1 MGTEQVK
8 VPDIG
13 GADEVEVIE
22 VLVAAGDE
30 VVPEQSLI
38 VLESDKAS
46 MEIPSPGA
54 GRIVEVKVAV
64 GDKVSEGHD
73 ILVLESERSAPTTQA
88 DVLDATQPEE
98 PDQPEEQAGDEPAA
112 ASPGPAGTGGVQTV
126 NVPDIGGAEG
136 VTVIEVCVREGDDL
150 AAEDPIVV
158 LESDK
163 ASMEI
168 PSPAAGRVER
178 VIVHLDAK
186 VSEGDP
192 LIELAVAG
200 TGQRAGA
207 APAPARAPKTDPAP
221 GPAEMTDRPPVPSK
235 PASYSPGASV
245 HAGPAVRRLAREFG
259 VDLARVPGSGRK
271 GRVLKEDIQQYVRD
285 MLARGGGDPGSAGTS
300 LPEMPE
306 VDFSKFGP
314 VEEVELSKINKLS
327 AKNLHRSW
335 LHVPHVTQFDD
346 ADITELENFRK
357 AHNGQIPDHGVKL
370 TLLPFIVKACAGALA
385 QHPRFNTSLHPSGEK
400 LIQKQYCHIGIA
412 VDTPGGLVVPVIRD
426 VPGKGIY
433 DLARECGELAEKAR
447 NKRLSPADMQGAC
460 FSISSLGGI
469 GGTAFTPIVNAPEV
483 AILGVSKSGFQPVY
497 NGSGFEPRLMLPL
510 CLSYDH
516 RVIDGALAARF
527 VTTLSRLLGDIRHL
541 LL

>member
-1 MGTEQVK
+1 MSKEAVK

-46 MEIPSPGA
+46 MEIPSPSA
-54 GRIVEVKVAV
+54 GVVAELKVSV
-64 GDKVSEGHD
+64 GDKVAEGHD
-73 ILVLESERSAPTTQA
+73 ILVLDAESTAPTTQA
-88 DVLDATQPEE
+88 AVLEATAPE
-98 PDQPEEQAGDEPAA
+98 PPGGDEPLREDEPPAEST
-112 ASPGPAGTGGVQTV
+112 ASRTETV
-126 NVPDIGGAEG
+126 PVPDIGGAEG
-136 VTVIEVCVREGDDL
+136 VSVIEVCVSEGDEI

-168 PSPAAGRVER
+168 PSPAAGKVAS
-178 VIVHLDAK
+178 VIVRLDGK

-192 LIELAVAG
+192 LIELVVSGTSAPETAVVSPKKSAPV
-200 TGQRAGA
+200 A
-207 APAPARAPKTDPAP
+207 ASAPQPDSAELTDK
-221 GPAEMTDRPPVPSK
+221 PPVPSK
-235 PASYSPGASV
+235 PASYAPQTSV

-259 VDLARVPGSGRK
+259 VDLARVSGSGRK

-285 MLARGGGDPGSAGTS
+285 MLARAGNGAAEGTG

-306 VDFSKFGP
+306 VDFSRFGP

-346 ADITELENFRK
+346 ADITGLENFRK
-357 AHNGQIPDHGVKL
+357 EHNASIPAHGVKL
-370 TLLPFIVKACAGALA
+370 TLLPFIVKACAGALT

-412 VDTPGGLVVPVIRD
+412 VDTPGGLVVPVLRD
-426 VPGKGIY
+426 VPEKGIY
-433 DLARECGELAEKAR
+433 DLARECGALAEKAR
-447 NKRLSPADMQGAC
+447 NKRLSPSDMQGAC

-483 AILGVSKSGFQPVY
+483 AILGVSKSSFQPVY
-497 NGSGFEPRLMLPL
+497 NGSSFEPRLMLPL

-527 VTTLSRLLGDIRHL
+527 VTTLSRMLGDIRHL

>member
-1 MGTEQVK
+1 MGVEQVK
-8 VPDIG
+8 VPDI

-54 GRIVEVKVAV
+54 GRVKTVNVSV
-64 GDKVSEGHD
+64 GDKVAEGHD
-73 ILVLESERSAPTTQA
+73 ILVLETDAADSVPTTLNDIQQA
-88 DVLDATQPEE
+88 TIEE
-98 PDQPEEQAGDEPAA
+98 PSVPADDEPPAA
-112 ASPGPAGTGGVQTV
+112 GAAPASKSVELV
-126 NVPDIGGAEG
+126 RVPDIGGGEG
-136 VTVIEVCVREGDDL
+136 VSVIEVCVAEGDEI
-150 AAEDPIVV
+150 AAEDSIAV

-168 PSPAAGRVER
+168 PSPFAGRVLKL
-178 VIVHLDAK
+178 VTHVDAK
-186 VSEGDP
+186 VSEGDV
-192 LIELAVAG
+192 LIELEVE
-200 TGQRAGA
+200 GA
-207 APAPARAPKTDPAP
+207 APIAEEPAATVPAPAASAPVAEAAASSGAVAAP
-221 GPAEMTDRPPVPSK
+221 LTPSK
-235 PASYSPGASV
+235 PASYAPGEAV

-259 VDLARVPGSGRK
+259 VDLKKVPGTGRK

-285 MLARGGGDPGSAGTS
+285 QLAGGSEAGAGGAG

-306 VDFSKFGP
+306 FDFSKFGP

-327 AKNLHRSW
+327 AKNLHRAW

-346 ADITELENFRK
+346 ADITALEAFRK
-357 AHNGQIPDHGVKL
+357 AHNANIPEGGVKL
-370 TLLPFIVKACAGALA
+370 TLLPFIVKAVAGALA
-385 QHPRFNTSLHPSGEK
+385 QHERFNTSLHPSGEK
-400 LIQKQYCHIGIA
+400 LIQKRYCHIGVA
-412 VDTPGGLVVPVIRD
+412 VETPGGLVVPVLRD
-426 VPGKGIY
+426 VPSKGIY
-433 DLARECGELAEKAR
+433 DLARECGEMAEKAR
-447 NKRLSPADMQGAC
+447 NKRLSPTDMQGAC

-483 AILGVSKSGFQPVY
+483 AILGVSKSSMQPVY
-497 NGSGFEPRLMLPL
+497 NGKEFEPRLMLPL